1 MGCGVGCRHSLD
13 PVLLWLWCRPVAAV
27 QIGPL
32 ALEPPY
38 ATGAAL
44 KRQKNKK
51 KSSVLQPLPWDA
63 VLVGIQA
70 VCGFPCGPHRLAV
83 SSRVPLSCPCHGHLA
98 HVCLPHRRGSLSAG
112 TRVMPVCLQRAQ
124 GRRVVRDDLL
134 SKRWSLG
141 TGSMGSGLT
150 SWFPA
155 RELVP
160 EPYCSHI
167 PAWVSGAWSH
177 IDGQAGLGQVGAR
190 AQLFAPR

>member
-1 MGCGVGCRHSLD
+1 MPQEQPSKGKK
-13 PVLLWLWCRPVAAV
+13 
-27 QIGPL
+27 
-32 ALEPPY
+32 
-38 ATGAAL
+38 T
-44 KRQKNKK
+44 KK
-51 KSSVLQPLPWDA
+51 KVPSCSLSPGMLYL
-63 VLVGIQA
+63 LVSRLFVA
-70 VCGFPCGPHRLAV
+70 FPAAPTDWPCHPV
-83 SSRVPLSCPCHGHLA
+83 CPCLVPATATWLTSVSPTDG
-98 HVCLPHRRGSLSAG
+98 GSLSAG

-141 TGSMGSGLT
+141 TGSAGRGRT

-190 AQLFAPR
+190 AQLLAPR